1 MSASLKLLFTLIA
14 SSLALQ
20 GASGGQN
27 PGAAGDKALLQKAK
41 QIHQKIVTFDSHVDV
56 PVDLDAATDGKSQFD
71 LVKVE
76 RGHLSGA
83 ALAVFVPQAKRT
95 PENYQK
101 ARADADAK
109 YDTIVNV
116 AKKNPNRAALAYSPA
131 EVRSLAKE
139 GKFAVVISFL
149 NAFPLGKDLS
159 RIDAW
164 YDRGVRIFGFNHAGN
179 NDWADSSRP
188 ASGFGDKLDEIG
200 GLSDLGK
207 QAVTRLNEKGIL
219 IDVSQLSTKA
229 LHDTLAITKA
239 PVAATHSAVKGIVDN
254 SRNLSDEELQAIAKN
269 GGVVQIVAFSNYLRP
284 IPQDVQEKV
293 KALRTEYGLPDK
305 DDTLQQ
311 SWPAEKQKEYSTRW
325 HEIIASAPKATLAQF
340 VDSID
345 YAVKKIGIDH
355 VGIASDF
362 NHGGGVTDW
371 DNEGEAENVTAELLR
386 HGYTESQ
393 IAKLWG
399 GNFLRVWS
407 EAQSAGKKLSASA
420 HARNK
425 QVRHA

>member
-131 EVRSLAKE
+131 EALAL
-139 GKFAVVISFL
+139 ARNDPRL
-149 NAFPLGKDLS
+149 LGK
-159 RIDAW
+159 
-164 YDRGVRIFGFNHAGN
+164 
-179 NDWADSSRP
+179 
-188 ASGFGDKLDEIG
+188 
-200 GLSDLGK
+200 
-207 QAVTRLNEKGIL
+207 T
-219 IDVSQLSTKA
+219 
-229 LHDTLAITKA
+229 
-239 PVAATHSAVKGIVDN
+239 
-254 SRNLSDEELQAIAKN
+254 
-269 GGVVQIVAFSNYLRP
+269 
-284 IPQDVQEKV
+284 
-293 KALRTEYGLPDK
+293 
-305 DDTLQQ
+305 
-311 SWPAEKQKEYSTRW
+311 
-325 HEIIASAPKATLAQF
+325 
-340 VDSID
+340 
-345 YAVKKIGIDH
+345 DH
-355 VGIASDF
+355 VIVRGDF
-362 NHGGGVTDW
+362 
-371 DNEGEAENVTAELLR
+371 
-386 HGYTESQ
+386 
-393 IAKLWG
+393 
-399 GNFLRVWS
+399 
-407 EAQSAGKKLSASA
+407 
-420 HARNK
+420 
-425 QVRHA
+425 